1 MKSYKLFV
9 YTFIYIA
16 ILPLVIF
23 LVVDTSLDEKQWLV
37 VWEQGLVVWE
47 QGLVVWEQGLV
58 VWEQGLVVWEPRYW
72 WYERG
77 RICTAAATAVRGA

>member
-47 QGLVVWEQGLV
+47 
-58 VWEQGLVVWEPRYW
+58 PRYW